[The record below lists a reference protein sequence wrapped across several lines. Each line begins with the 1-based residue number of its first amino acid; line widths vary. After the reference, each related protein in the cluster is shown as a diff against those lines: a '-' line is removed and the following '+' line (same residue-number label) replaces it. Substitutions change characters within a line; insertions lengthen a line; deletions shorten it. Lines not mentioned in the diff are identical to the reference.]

1 MSEVYAKLRC
11 DEPISKKALLLFE
24 IIRNF
29 KERLN
34 NRNRDLFL
42 GQSSFAVKEQNYED
56 IIEDTL
62 ARLRSVS
69 SKEIS
74 RFITGKVLLGLDD
87 TRIDSK
93 YWDVIF
99 VWGTI
104 SYQPVE
110 QMMGLLRLWRDA
122 GCKRAVGWIGD
133 EEHGLEISKA
143 ERMSDLSS
151 EPPIFGAI
159 RSGDPGRL
167 KQLIEG
173 GVDVDSK
180 NAAGDTPLLI
190 AVSTY
195 TTRSGDILKQL
206 LGANAT
212 RSIRDQY
219 GRTVTQRL
227 YFSLTTSAL
236 SDEETR
242 ILHEMDYILERDAR
256 RRRNA

>member
-87 TRIDSK
+87 PNR
-93 YWDVIF
+93 
-99 VWGTI
+99 
-104 SYQPVE
+104 
-110 QMMGLLRLWRDA
+110 
-122 GCKRAVGWIGD
+122 
-133 EEHGLEISKA
+133 
-143 ERMSDLSS
+143 
-151 EPPIFGAI
+151 
-159 RSGDPGRL
+159 
-167 KQLIEG
+167 
-173 GVDVDSK
+173 
-180 NAAGDTPLLI
+180 
-190 AVSTY
+190 
-195 TTRSGDILKQL
+195 
-206 LGANAT
+206 
-212 RSIRDQY
+212 
-219 GRTVTQRL
+219 
-227 YFSLTTSAL
+227 
-236 SDEETR
+236 
-242 ILHEMDYILERDAR
+242 
-256 RRRNA
+256 